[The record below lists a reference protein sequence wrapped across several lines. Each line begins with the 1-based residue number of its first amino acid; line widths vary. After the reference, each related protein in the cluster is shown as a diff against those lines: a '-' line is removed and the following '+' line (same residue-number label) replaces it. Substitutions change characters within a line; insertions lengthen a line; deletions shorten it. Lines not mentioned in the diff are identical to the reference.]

1 MLNILISKKIAQMKN
16 LQKIFYSKFGV
27 DDIWSNSKIY
37 EIIVANSLNHEL
49 IPGHSGSKDAFFY
62 VNKKRIE
69 CEYKHYKESSSNHTW
84 TFNDFSDATISSLR
98 NNVNVYFAHIDDS
111 EEIPLFDW
119 YYEVPGEKVADFLE
133 EKTPIITN
141 ARKMI
146 NISKNDIENKMN
158 IYKSYVNNSQGKY
171 QKYLFEIFSII
182 TYLENIT
189 NTKNLLTSNKFW
201 ELLVALKLN
210 HKINSE
216 QGGREGAH
224 DAYDEHGNTYEYK
237 VSKTYSW
244 NFQDI
249 SENVLNKYYSDE
261 EIILA
266 VVDKKNMEVLSIYS
280 ANPKNV
286 VPRLKEKL
294 DERLQR
300 NGGALRRLQ
309 VALSKTDLTRIGAVQ
324 VYKR

>member
-1 MLNILISKKIAQMKN
+1 MLNILISQKIAQMKN
-16 LQKIFYSKFGV
+16 LQKIFYSEFGV

-37 EIIVANSLNHEL
+37 EIIVANFLNHEL

-111 EEIPLFDW
+111 KEIPLFDW

-158 IYKSYVNNSQGKY
+158 IYKSYANNYPGKY

-182 TYLENIT
+182 TCLENIT

-224 DAYDEHGNTYEYK
+224 DAYDEYGNTYEYK